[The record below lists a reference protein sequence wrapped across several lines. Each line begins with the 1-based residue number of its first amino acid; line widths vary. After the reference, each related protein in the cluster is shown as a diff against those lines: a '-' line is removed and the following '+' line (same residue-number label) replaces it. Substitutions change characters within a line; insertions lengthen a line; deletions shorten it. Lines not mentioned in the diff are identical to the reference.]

1 MRVVVNYLHILC
13 FYASSTQDIVK
24 NRNFYRLHKM
34 TQRWR
39 ACVIKITSR
48 RLFTIMILDPQ
59 TIYFHG
65 MWVEISL
72 VPGDTYFQNRL
83 V

>member
-1 MRVVVNYLHILC
+1 
-13 FYASSTQDIVK
+13 
-24 NRNFYRLHKM
+24 
-34 TQRWR
+34 
-39 ACVIKITSR
+39 
-48 RLFTIMILDPQ
+48 MILDTQ